1 MVTWKSVEMIEHS
14 ADNTP
19 NATAHAALPNG
30 ALVGLTYTNSSKVTK
45 APATSEELYVVM
57 NTQTGDK
64 EYATSYTIAQGE
76 PVNLFKLSAWEG
88 KELYVT
94 EDNVTGTYANIAAG
108 DTLTFDATTF
118 KFKEDTPTAGDV
130 CFKVLSKGGLN
141 VNYLIVRIEIAAS

>member
-14 ADNTP
+14 AESTP
-19 NATAHAALPNG
+19 NVTAHADMING

-45 APATSEELYVVM
+45 APTTGEELYVVM

-64 EYATSYTIAQGE
+64 EYASKYDIKQGE
-76 PVNLFKLSAWEG
+76 YVNLFKLSQWVG

-94 EDNVTGTYANIAAG
+94 EDNVTGTYANVAAG

-130 CFKVLSKGGLN
+130 CFKVISKGGLS
-141 VNYLIVRIEIAAS
+141 VNYLVVRVEIAAS